1 MTDMPIVTPITSNV
15 TLIKKYFELGGR
27 KVEMSEMKAL
37 TAEDR
42 EELGKLAGEAL
53 KKLGQM

>member
-1 MTDMPIVTPITSNV
+1 MADVVLSNV

-27 KVEMSEMKAL
+27 KVEMNEMKAL

-42 EELGKLAGEAL
+42 EELGKMAREAL
-53 KKLGQM
+53 EKLGQL